1 MYNFEKLCGYK
12 FSISCI
18 EDLVKKFPQQIV
30 GVKDSSYNL
39 FENIKIKNFSVFPGS
54 EEKLLKGLKLGCSG
68 IITATCNVTAP
79 LARKVY
85 EDFINNKEQT
95 HNEKLCAVR
104 KTFEEFNLISGLHTF
119 LTQKEKNF
127 KNILPTLSL
136 LNENDKKKLFESLN
150 KLNFILTKSEAA

>member
-1 MYNFEKLCGYK
+1 MCGYK

-18 EDLVKKFPQQIV
+18 EDLVKKFPQQVV

-39 FENIKIKNFSVFPGS
+39 FENIKIKNFSVLPGS

-104 KTFEEFNLISGLHTF
+104 KTFEEFNLISGLHSF
-119 LTQKEKNF
+119 MSFENKKYEI
-127 KNILPTLSL
+127 ILPPLSL
-136 LNENDKKKLFESLN
+136 LSETQQKEMMFKLKELEFLPEKN
-150 KLNFILTKSEAA
+150 IAA